1 MRGLGRHRP
10 TLPNGLL
17 TRRGSKSVRPALGSY
32 PPGAT
37 LFRQLGCILTLIEL
51 RRRSK

>member
-10 TLPNGLL
+10 TLPSGLL
-17 TRRGSKSVRPALGSY
+17 TRRGSKSVRPALGSHALE
-32 PPGAT
+32 AT
-37 LFRQLGCILTLIEL
+37 LFRQLGCILTFEL